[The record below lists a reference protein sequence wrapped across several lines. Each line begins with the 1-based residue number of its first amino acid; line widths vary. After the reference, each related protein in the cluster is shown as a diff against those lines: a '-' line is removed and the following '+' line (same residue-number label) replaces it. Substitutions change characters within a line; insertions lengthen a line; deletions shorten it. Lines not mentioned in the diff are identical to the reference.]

1 MVDSHVKSICAGVWA
16 IVFAIQ
22 LCAMSPMPLFAQDG
36 EGSVSTGSTPRPKI
50 RSEGQVSIEHGGYD
64 PRVFVAEGNTIDQ
77 SEIYLFHEPLVFVVT
92 KNSGEL
98 LHNIDDAGR
107 LTLFLRWDLFRDSIE
122 DGIRHHFAKKG
133 KPSASWFIGP
143 LDARRIWLEST
154 KKATKSVPRETNF
167 TATER
172 IPIHF
177 ELGSRDAAEEFL
189 AAHQGENPMDQFTF
203 KYTFEGVSEE
213 NCWAEASF
221 DDIQN
226 IDRFRNLFGEGGAG
240 LAQRH
245 QAVRI
250 AQDIVNGMNVT
261 SRCSDATL
269 LAQMAREVAD
279 QLGRPESRPIAELGE
294 YATLDND
301 LKAGVTKS
309 LDEASKSVERTQDQ
323 QALSTAA
330 SDAASFG
337 VGGLVGDFAASIS
350 GGLSEANSSAR
361 QTFSDVLKK
370 HGISGQ
376 WKGERYAPSTLDV
389 YTREAMLSHWGSG
402 VRIEYVLTKDATAEH
417 PIILTKGSWR
427 YSADPVPTPNPI
439 PGRNEIWELIV
450 AESEE
455 IQRRHDTSRRDIA
468 SLIATAVGTV
478 VAWYPTPDDLDA
490 NGNLIPPPGWLVCD
504 GANGTPNLRNRFIY
518 GAATVEEAGDS
529 IDGDPTS
536 HVHAVAF
543 DRTRYNEWIDYS
555 RGGSHQWTSAGEH
568 DHKLRPLDKVS
579 HLPPIVR
586 MVYII
591 KARGAGAVLDAA
603 SADARAAGKTSQTM
617 DDILM
622 DQRMIDGSLNSMD
635 LGLGRLTPPRVITPW
650 YPNADAVDANGN
662 VAPPPGWSICDGTRG
677 TPDLRNR
684 FIYGTATL
692 GEVGTKG
699 GAPTHGHSGTTHS
712 SGAPQRGD
720 PDSEKFPAGDHS
732 HKVTLEPTEHLPP
745 SVRMVYIMSTR
756 RRAPGNVQLLEDPVS
771 LLTIM
776 QRNQE
781 RLGRLAAATAAWLPA
796 RSIAAWHP
804 ASGERRNLEPP
815 PGWVLCDGQNG
826 TPDLRDR
833 FIYGTASMKEV
844 ATLVGSVRHTHKGS
858 MNSAGGPGVES
869 DHDLFAARGDHR
881 HGVRVSEAPHLPA
894 RVKLLWIMKTR

>member
-1 MVDSHVKSICAGVWA
+1 M
-16 IVFAIQ
+16 
-22 LCAMSPMPLFAQDG
+22 
-36 EGSVSTGSTPRPKI
+36 
-50 RSEGQVSIEHGGYD
+50 
-64 PRVFVAEGNTIDQ
+64 
-77 SEIYLFHEPLVFVVT
+77 
-92 KNSGEL
+92 
-98 LHNIDDAGR
+98 
-107 LTLFLRWDLFRDSIE
+107 
-122 DGIRHHFAKKG
+122 
-133 KPSASWFIGP
+133 
-143 LDARRIWLEST
+143 EST
-154 KKATKSVPRETNF
+154 QREIRSVPRETNF
-167 TATER
+167 TATEN

-177 ELGSRDAAEEFL
+177 ELGSRDAAEAFL
-189 AAHQGENPMDQFTF
+189 AAHQGENPIDQFTF

-213 NCWAEASF
+213 NCRAEASF

-309 LDEASKSVERTQDQ
+309 LDEESKSVDRTQDQ
-323 QALSTAA
+323 QAFTTAA

-337 VGGLVGDFAASIS
+337 VGALVGDFAASIS

-376 WKGERYAPSTLDV
+376 WEGERYTASTLDV

-402 VRIEYVLTKDATAEH
+402 VRIEYILTKDATAEH

-427 YSADPVPTPNPI
+427 SPEDPGPVPI
-439 PGRNEIWELIV
+439 PGPNRHELWELIV
-450 AESEE
+450 ADSAE
-455 IQRRHDTSRRDIA
+455 IQHRHDTSRRAIA

-490 NGNLIPPPGWLVCD
+490 DGNLLPPPGWLVCD
-504 GANGTPNLRNRFIY
+504 GANGTPDLRNRFIY

-529 IDGDPTS
+529 IVGEPTS

-543 DRTRYNEWIDYS
+543 NRTRNNERIDRNNFGPKRRTS
-555 RGGSHQWTSAGEH
+555 NGSH
-568 DHKLRPLDKVS
+568 DHTLRTLNQVS

-591 KARGAGAVLDAA
+591 KASEAGGVLDTAP
-603 SADARAAGKTSQTM
+603 ADARAAGETSQTI
-617 DDILM
+617 DAILV
-622 DQRMIDGSLNSMD
+622 DQRMIDGSLNSLA

-662 VAPPPGWSICDGTRG
+662 VAPPPGWSACDGTRG

-692 GEVGTKG
+692 AEVGAKG
-699 GAPTHGHSGTTHS
+699 GAPSHGHSGNTNS
-712 SGAPQRGD
+712 SGAPERGD
-720 PDSEKFPAGDHS
+720 PKNEVHPSGDHS
-732 HKVTLEPTEHLPP
+732 HNVDLAPTEHLPP

-756 RRAPGNVQLLEDPVS
+756 RHAPGNVQSSEDPVS

-776 QRNQE
+776 QRNRE
-781 RLGRLAAATAAWLPA
+781 RLDRLAAASAAWLPA

-833 FIYGTASMKEV
+833 FIYGTASMIEV
-844 ATLVGSVRHTHKGS
+844 ATLVGSARHTHRGS
-858 MNSAGGPGVES
+858 VNRTGGHGVER
-869 DHDLFAARGDHR
+869 DPDLLAARGDHR
-881 HGVRVSEAPHLPA
+881 HGVRVSEAPHLPP
-894 RVKLLWIMKTR
+894 RVKLVWIMKTR